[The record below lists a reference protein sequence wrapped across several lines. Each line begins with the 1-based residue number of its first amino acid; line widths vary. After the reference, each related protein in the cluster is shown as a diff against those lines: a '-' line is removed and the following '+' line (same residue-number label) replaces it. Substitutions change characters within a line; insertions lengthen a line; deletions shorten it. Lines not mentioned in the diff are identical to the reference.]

1 MVFFLNVLALT
12 SDFPKT
18 PLLDNPA
25 VITYSPLPFIW
36 TFWISKS
43 PFWLVNK
50 SPSVYSPH
58 LTACNSFLS
67 EASIFPGGHLPKADF
82 SKALILPKQ
91 DDH

>member
-1 MVFFLNVLALT
+1 MFFLNNLALT

-36 TFWISKS
+36 VFWMSKS

-58 LTACNSFLS
+58 LTACNFLLS
-67 EASIFPGGHLPKADF
+67 EAFIFPGSHPPKIR
-82 SKALILPKQ
+82 SLKVLLLPKQ
-91 DDH
+91 DNH

>member
-1 MVFFLNVLALT
+1 MVFLLNILALT

-18 PLLDNPA
+18 PLLDKPA

-36 TFWISKS
+36 VFWMSKS

-58 LTACNSFLS
+58 LTACNFSLS
-67 EASIFPGGHLPKADF
+67 EASIFPGDHPPKAVF
-82 SKALILPKQ
+82 
-91 DDH
+91 